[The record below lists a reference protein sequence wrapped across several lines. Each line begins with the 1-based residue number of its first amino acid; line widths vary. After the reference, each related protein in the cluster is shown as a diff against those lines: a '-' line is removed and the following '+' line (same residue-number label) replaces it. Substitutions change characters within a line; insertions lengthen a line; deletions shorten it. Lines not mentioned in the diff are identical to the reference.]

1 MMCYKMQGN
10 NDDFNELPSGTVG
23 WAVSCRGKVGF
34 REYCSFFLSSFPFL
48 FSGLRL
54 GLGLWLGLGF
64 KPKRSNCETIS

>member
-34 REYCSFFLSSFPFL
+34 REYCSLNPKGSPFFPEFLSFFI
-48 FSGLRL
+48 FRV
-54 GLGLWLGLGF
+54 WVRVRVRIVVRVRF
-64 KPKRSNCETIS
+64 